1 MNRSMI
7 NAGASMY
14 GLQQKLDI
22 LANNIANVN
31 TVGYKKKE
39 ANFQDILTNV
49 AGQTS
54 DFERPGRLTP
64 MGYTQGW
71 GSWLAD
77 VHTNLSQGPIK
88 GTDSPLDFAIEG
100 DALFQV
106 GVAETDENGE
116 PSFRSAYTRTG
127 SFQLS
132 PSETGEFSYL
142 TTQEGYPVMGILNG
156 QEQPIRIPANHAF
169 AVDGAG
175 NIMARSLANPNGAPV
190 QLGQMKLVQ
199 AVQPDM
205 LESVGDNLF
214 VLSAQADNT
223 AIRALNLNTA
233 DAVQGQP
240 SVRQGFL
247 EQSNVTLSDE
257 MAELM
262 VVQRA
267 YQLNSRALTS
277 SDTMAGLANNL
288 RG

>member
-1 MNRSMI
+1 MI
-7 NAGASMY
+7 SSGASMY

-64 MGYTQGW
+64 MPMGYTQGW
-71 GSWLAD
+71 GAWLAD

-142 TTQEGYPVMGILNG
+142 TTQEGYPVMGTLNG

-169 AVDGAG
+169 AVDSAG
-175 NIMARSLANPNGAPV
+175 NITARNLNNPDGPAV

-205 LESVGDNLF
+205 LESVGDNLL

-223 AIRALNLNTA
+223 AIRALNLNSA
-233 DAVQGQP
+233 NPAPGQP
-240 SVRQGFL
+240 TVLQGFL